1 MDANIYITLHFL
13 IILPYNRHQPV
24 KKCRINR
31 ICRWNIMIHSMDSND
46 ILKTKI
52 TFKEYISLKDR
63 MMLPNR

>member
-1 MDANIYITLHFL
+1 
-13 IILPYNRHQPV
+13 
-24 KKCRINR
+24 
-31 ICRWNIMIHSMDSND
+31 MIHSMDSND